1 MNARVYANTTSLSLT
16 SDLAGAEFVAPVI
29 LAFQTI
35 SLQFR
40 PTKEIEGT
48 GIRDN
53 REIRAVA
60 ARIGWPDEDPT
71 QGTFELTISL
81 GATDVAVT
89 GLAYNVTAAALK
101 SAIDTAL
108 ATPLAALVPCTVTDY
123 EGGLRIVFEDNT
135 QVVEIACTDNALWPM
150 SFVEIDEIEWDEG
163 RAYILDLRQTPV
175 AEVSGAL
182 ETVPDA
188 PEIKVSPES
197 GTQAGGDID
206 GYLINEIQKLEIP
219 AEFSGG
225 SFILKRS
232 KKSAPLTSPPTL
244 EQVEAALKQ
253 IADDGGTFLVTP
265 APGGVYIEF
274 QGSMAGTEQ
283 DPIEVDV
290 FESPGVEYLLT
301 LSTRTAGMRSL
312 MRGADSAGRVEV
324 PLNLDFEI
332 AHPVTDGVW
341 IPVVI
346 PLPLT
351 FSQPVATGDRN
362 VSPVLRYDQP
372 LSKGDY
378 LRHST
383 ASLLIGNRARKFT
396 IGNGSATSFALAHD
410 LVENPQTVTANAT
423 TNKLACVD
431 HGYQDLDPITFAAS
445 GTLPA
450 PLVVGTL
457 YFVRDAATDDFKVA
471 LTANGTA
478 IDLTDTG
485 SGTHTARLKDGT
497 TEGVQVEVWEAAG
510 DEERLPQSSYTV
522 ARTSLDVV
530 TLSGFPA
537 TPTSGQYVVYVQTVG
552 RPATYQAHTHPLDEI
567 LTLVTELDAIKARL
581 AALEALAPSSV
592 TLTRTATPGGSIS
605 RSLGSVWA
613 VPRARKNPLK
623 PSTLLDWRISS
634 QELGEKPRQLL
645 RLLPAVHDASTETLP
660 AAPLPAPA
668 ASYQGRVFTTA
679 SVREDFPGGLLA
691 GDFAACDGREWYR
704 VARVGSESSYYPI
717 AFETLL
723 FEAAVNASELILGSR
738 LDLDFG
744 FEAMVLMLEAQART
758 RRSACSW
765 SLIVEAGSH
774 TADSSPGT
782 PGSNLAVGFS
792 SPVTLLEQRIVLTE
806 IPGYHTFGVS
816 VSRAAGGT
824 LTATKTL
831 YGETSATTAPAS
843 ANLALRARLHRFDT
857 ENAPTDARGVA
868 AIRGLDVSLDG
879 TSAATLGKLIITK

>member
-431 HGYQDLDPITFAAS
+431 HGYQDLDPITFATS

-478 IDLTDTG
+478 VDLTDTG

-552 RPATYQAHTHPLDEI
+552 RPASYQGATWGIDDTPEAKTRI
-567 LTLVTELDAIKARL
+567 E
-581 AALEALAPSSV
+581 ALEARVALLEAGEFPGTAPASSLS
-592 TLTRTATPGGSIS
+592 TSAAIS
-605 RSLGSVWA
+605 RSLPRVWNVMRSRTQPTAPDALLGWNPFAEGSA
-613 VPRARKNPLK
+613 LR
-623 PSTLLDWRISS
+623 DI
-634 QELGEKPRQLL
+634 
-645 RLLPAVHDASTETLP
+645 RLLPAVHLDVDDIEVLPSVLP
-660 AAPLPAPA
+660 AAAD
-668 ASYQGRVFTTA
+668 SYRDRVFYSATD
-679 SVREDFPGGLLA
+679 REDFPGGVLYS
-691 GDFAACDGREWYR
+691 GQYAACDGRDWYR
-704 VARVGSESSYYPI
+704 IAREGEEGSTWYP
-717 AFETLL
+717 TLFNLEL
-723 FEAAVNASELILGSR
+723 FRVSISPDELALR
-738 LDLDFG
+738 TTLDLAFG
-744 FEAMVLMLEAQART
+744 FEAAMFRPLRRALERGAVARYSLVIERGVRVADATPATTGSNIDTHFGSPVILAQHDFDLTEVPAARRFGLSISRSGAGVLAAT
-758 RRSACSW
+758 ATIFNTPSVVSAP
-765 SLIVEAGSH
+765 A
-774 TADSSPGT
+774 TADF
-782 PGSNLAVGFS
+782 V
-792 SPVTLLEQRIVLTE
+792 
-806 IPGYHTFGVS
+806 
-816 VSRAAGGT
+816 
-824 LTATKTL
+824 
-831 YGETSATTAPAS
+831 
-843 ANLALRARLHRFDT
+843 LRARLCRFDV
-857 ENAPTDARGVA
+857 EDLPLDARGIVA
-868 AIRGLDVSLDG
+868 VRGLDVGTDG
-879 TSAATLGKLIITK
+879 LSDTTLGKYTIG